1 MPTAADLTLL
11 LIVAI
16 VTPTLTQEIQVMN
29 WTLVDLGGG
38 YRQILGAVYDCYV
51 AVVDEVAETER
62 DEFLRIF
69 SHQPVTDP
77 VANWWLRDWL
87 DKGTMKRQ
95 KKDIPGYDEMYRK
108 LLEGVPVEM
117 RLAGLSPEERLA
129 GLKPEE
135 RLAGLGP
142 NQLVLALPDD
152 ILGAL
157 DPRALARL
165 PVSVQEKIRLRL
177 DR

>member
-1 MPTAADLTLL
+1 
-11 LIVAI
+11 
-16 VTPTLTQEIQVMN
+16 MN

-38 YRQILGAVYDCYV
+38 YRQIIGAVYDCYV

-77 VANWWLRDWL
+77 MANWWLRDWL

-135 RLAGLGP
+135 LRAGLGP
-142 NQLVLALPDD
+142 NQLVLALAV
-152 ILGAL
+152 GAL
-157 DPRALARL
+157 AVASALRGAGSGHRARSLAGTCHTGRW
-165 PVSVQEKIRLRL
+165 
-177 DR
+177 

>member
-1 MPTAADLTLL
+1 
-11 LIVAI
+11 
-16 VTPTLTQEIQVMN
+16 
-29 WTLVDLGGG
+29 
-38 YRQILGAVYDCYV
+38 
-51 AVVDEVAETER
+51 
-62 DEFLRIF
+62 
-69 SHQPVTDP
+69 
-77 VANWWLRDWL
+77 
-87 DKGTMKRQ
+87 
-95 KKDIPGYDEMYRK
+95 KDIPGYDEMYRK

-117 RLAGLSPEERLA
+117 RLAGLSPEERLAGLKPEERLA